1 MVAGPPEDA
10 VEPVDAHPNVP
21 RRTTLVVAFL
31 GIALAGMLGGLIG
44 FGLVETSCSDTPTLA
59 QHLVE
64 PVPGFHAHVESC
76 EGKALGAAAIGT
88 VIAGI
93 GAGII
98 ASLILRAQSEWRAHP
113 APRVERPPVNRARS
127 GGTPPRT

>member
-1 MVAGPPEDA
+1 M
-10 VEPVDAHPNVP
+10 P
-21 RRTTLVVAFL
+21 RRTTLVVAFI

-44 FGLVETSCSDTPTLA
+44 YGLVETSCSDTPTLA
-59 QHLVE
+59 QHLMQ
-64 PVPGFHAHVESC
+64 PVPGFEAHVGAC
-76 EGKALGAAAIGT
+76 GGKALAAAAIGT
-88 VIAGI
+88 ALAGI

-113 APRVERPPVNRARS
+113 APRVQRPPASRARS